1 MNKIS
6 WVLYIPTHLLQILFL
21 PILPSPPLLLI
32 YGGFCVSFRLADYVH
47 LNSTK
52 SVTGQLNNTW
62 FLKLNLL

>member
-6 WVLYIPTHLLQILFL
+6 RVLYIHTFLLYL

-32 YGGFCVSFRLADYVH
+32 YGGFCVSFRLADYGH
-47 LNSTK
+47 LNSNK
-52 SVTGQLNNTW
+52 SDIGQLNNTC

>member
-6 WVLYIPTHLLQILFL
+6 RDLYIPTLSLQILSL
-21 PILPSPPLLLI
+21 PILPSSPLLLI

-52 SVTGQLNNTW
+52 SDTGQLNNNW

>member
-6 WVLYIPTHLLQILFL
+6 RVLYIHTFLLYL

-32 YGGFCVSFRLADYVH
+32 YDGFCVSFRLADYVH

-52 SVTGQLNNTW
+52 SDTGQLNNTW